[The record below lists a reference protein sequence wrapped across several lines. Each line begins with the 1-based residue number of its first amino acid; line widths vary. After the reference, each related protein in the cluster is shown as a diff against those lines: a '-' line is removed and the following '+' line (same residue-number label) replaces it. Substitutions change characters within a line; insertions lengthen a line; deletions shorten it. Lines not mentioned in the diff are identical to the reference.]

1 MGFDKTEPLGLVVDK
16 LRGVAKST
24 QDATNSILHRFGFS
38 RNRHPIE
45 ILKRLQREA
54 FSDIMKLRD
63 RQDKVERILSFKA
76 SKGSPFDETRT
87 RIRGEIEALGLLLMI
102 DRIHEE
108 NQDAIGR
115 TGIKTG
121 ISSRFTFETT
131 VREKDSLTAE
141 FLASDKGGLDG
152 LDSPLS
158 LAKVL
163 YATNINDWCSL
174 VAVPLGGRCSDVG
187 PSRTSH
193 QEKTNHLFSGPPLLN
208 QHIGSGISLTV
219 RKPNVIGSL
228 AQFVSILGNQL
239 HSTGTTHCLSTF
251 GQLVYQVSK
260 SSKLSLLGLH
270 QIPKFSSQRASLG
283 PLALP
288 LGMFRHRAVPTEASD
303 ASFGSTALVLES
315 ELDSSTRVGGWVE
328 MNNSDSRNIQWAVS
342 VSDLPEDEIGWGLR
356 VGGSVNDW
364 HHYEVEAV
372 SKMKIGEK
380 LSIEPSLVFVID
392 GSVQFPA
399 LMLKSNWSF

>member
-1 MGFDKTEPLGLVVDK
+1 MVFEKREPLGLVVDK
-16 LRGVAKST
+16 LKGFAKST
-24 QDATNSILHRFGFS
+24 QDLSNSILHSFGFS
-38 RNRHPIE
+38 SRRHPIE

-63 RQDKVERILSFKA
+63 RQDKVERILSFKS
-76 SKGSPFDETRT
+76 SKGNPFDESSTRV
-87 RIRGEIEALGLLLMI
+87 RGEIEVLGMLLMI

-108 NQDAIGR
+108 NQDAIRR
-115 TGIKTG
+115 TGIPTG

-131 VREKDSLTAE
+131 IRQKDSLTAE
-141 FLASDKGGLDG
+141 FVASDKRQLDV

-163 YATNINDWCSL
+163 YAANINDWCSL
-174 VAVPLGGRCSDVG
+174 IAVPLGARCSDVG

-193 QEKTNHLFSGPPLLN
+193 QEHTNHSFSGPPLLN
-208 QHIGSGISLTV
+208 QHIGCGISLTV
-219 RKPNVIGSL
+219 RKPNVIASI

-251 GQLVYQVSK
+251 GHLVYQFSK

-270 QIPKFSSQRASLG
+270 QMPKFSSQHVSLG

-288 LGMFRHRAVPTEASD
+288 IGMFRHQRVPMEEFD
-303 ASFGSTALVLES
+303 GSTALVLES
-315 ELDSSTRVGGWVE
+315 ELDSSTRIGGWVE
-328 MNNSDSRNIQWAVS
+328 MNNSDSRNLQWAVS
-342 VSDLPEDEIGWGLR
+342 ISDLPEDDFGWGLR
-356 VGGSVNDW
+356 LGGSVSNW
-364 HHYEVEAV
+364 YHYQVEAV
-372 SKMKIGEK
+372 SKMKVGEK

-399 LMLKSNWSF
+399 LMLKSSWSF

>member
-1 MGFDKTEPLGLVVDK
+1 MEPLGLVVDK
-16 LRGVAKST
+16 LKGFAKST
-24 QDATNSILHRFGFS
+24 QDATNSILQSFGFS
-38 RNRHPIE
+38 SRRHPIE

-63 RQDKVERILSFKA
+63 RQDKVERILSFKS
-76 SKGSPFDETRT
+76 SKGSPFDETST
-87 RIRGEIEALGLLLMI
+87 RIRGEIQVLGLLLMM

-108 NQDAIGR
+108 NQDAIRR
-115 TGIKTG
+115 TGINTG
-121 ISSRFTFETT
+121 ITSRFTFETT
-131 VREKDSLTAE
+131 IRQKDSLTAE
-141 FLASDKGGLDG
+141 LVASDKGQLDA

-163 YATNINDWCSL
+163 YAANINDWCSL
-174 VAVPLGGRCSDVG
+174 IAVPLGGRCRDVG

-193 QEKTNHLFSGPPLLN
+193 QELTNHSFSGPPLLN

-219 RKPNVIGSL
+219 RKPNVIASI

-251 GQLVYQVSK
+251 GQLVYQLSS
-260 SSKLSLLGLH
+260 SSKLSVLGLH
-270 QIPKFSSQRASLG
+270 QIPKFSSQHVSLG

-288 LGMFRHRAVPTEASD
+288 IGMFRHRAVPMEAFD

-315 ELDSSTRVGGWVE
+315 ELDSSTRIGGWVE

-342 VSDLPEDEIGWGLR
+342 ISDLPEDEFGWGLR
-356 VGGSVNDW
+356 VGGSVSNW
-364 HHYEVEAV
+364 YHYEVEAI
-372 SKMKIGEK
+372 SKMKFGEK
-380 LSIEPSLVFVID
+380 LSLEPSLVFVVD

-399 LMLKSNWSF
+399 LMLKSSWSF